1 MSTRCATLRL
11 SGFALVAAVLTQVSF
26 EQYRH
31 CVESLSPGVPC
42 CGQYECVL
50 QLPIEQRTSDGQQA
64 SPSPATGEASRE
76 RQLAQQ
82 ILEDEQ

>member
-1 MSTRCATLRL
+1 MSCRATLRL

-31 CVESLSPGVPC
+31 CVEQLSPGVPC

-50 QLPIEQRTSDGQQA
+50 QLPIEPPASDGRQA
-64 SPSPATGEASRE
+64 YPAPSSAEASRE

-82 ILEDEQ
+82 NLEDEQ